1 MGTTDSFSIFVTNKN
16 QIIAIAPGGNWDPK
30 IWPTEY
36 FNQLISEI
44 INRYKFNKLKFL
56 IVGSKIEEDKYFNR
70 LVQNIPNDLIINL
83 MNKSL
88 TLTYGCLSKSK
99 VFIGNDSG
107 LMHHA
112 AASGI
117 NTIGLFGPTRDDWY
131 RPYGENCYVIR
142 TKESYNELIN
152 KLKSYNKSLMISIDV
167 NDVIELIEDK
177 KLIE

>member
-1 MGTTDSFSIFVTNKN
+1 MSK
-16 QIIAIAPGGNWDPK
+16 
-30 IWPTEY
+30 
-36 FNQLISEI
+36 NQLIIEI
-44 INRYKFNKLKFL
+44 INRYNSRKLKFL
-56 IVGSKIEEDKYFNR
+56 IVGSKKEEDIYFNQ
-70 LVQNIPNDLIINL
+70 LVKNIPNDLIINL

-88 TLTYGCLSKSK
+88 TLTYGCLSYSK

-107 LMHHA
+107 LMHLA

-131 RPYGENCYVIR
+131 RPYGENCHVIR
-142 TKESYNELIN
+142 TRESYNELIS
-152 KLKSYNKSLMISIDV
+152 KLKDYNKSLMLSIDV